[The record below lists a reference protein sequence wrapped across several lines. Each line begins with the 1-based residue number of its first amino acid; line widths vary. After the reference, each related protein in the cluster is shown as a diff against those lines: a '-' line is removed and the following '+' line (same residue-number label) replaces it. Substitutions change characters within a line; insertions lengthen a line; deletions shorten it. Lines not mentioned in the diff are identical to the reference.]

1 MVSSGYFIHRIALVT
16 LVCFVNRVSELEGE
30 LDNQEKERREEKL
43 KTDERI
49 KILEK
54 KYEPFSFH
62 LYVIIGRYIFISP
75 FTRIGHIFNWGQKWC
90 EMSPQFFFRANFAI
104 LQFTRYLVFTEF
116 ELCFKNQDRLEL
128 LVPEFPCKHRLH
140 SFSLLVCPNSKWRP
154 ICVKGII

>member
-62 LYVIIGRYIFISP
+62 LYVITGRYIFISP
-75 FTRIGHIFNWGQKWC
+75 FTRIGHIFNWGQKW
-90 EMSPQFFFRANFAI
+90 
-104 LQFTRYLVFTEF
+104 
-116 ELCFKNQDRLEL
+116 
-128 LVPEFPCKHRLH
+128 
-140 SFSLLVCPNSKWRP
+140 
-154 ICVKGII
+154 G